1 MLVLALLAALQ
12 APPDD
17 LSAVGIVLSPRPETS
32 VAILRSG
39 GRSRVAA
46 VGDTVFGGRVARIA
60 PGLVVVEF
68 GDGARELRLAASATA
83 APGPRP
89 TAPEPPGET
98 IAEDGAEAR
107 TMERQEVD
115 KRLGAEIPRILAE
128 TTLLPVTNG
137 VGTVGFTL
145 TRLPEGT
152 LLTDAGLRA
161 GDVLTHVNDV
171 PIDSLPTLIAL
182 WPKLQTASTLRA
194 QVLRNGEPVSLT
206 VTLR

>member
-83 APGPRP
+83 AAGPRP
-89 TAPEPPGET
+89 TAPEPPRET
-98 IAEDGAEAR
+98 IADDGAEAR
-107 TMERQEVD
+107 TMERREVD

-128 TTLLPVTNG
+128 TTLL
-137 VGTVGFTL
+137 
-145 TRLPEGT
+145 
-152 LLTDAGLRA
+152 LRA